1 MPGRRVLTS
10 IFALAL
16 FVSASLMFLL
26 EPMTAKSVLPQF
38 GGAPMVWNGCLVF
51 FQAMILAGYAYSHA
65 AVHVLGRRRHSLI
78 YAVLVVAAGASLLL
92 EPDRLAAAPDVQ
104 HPTWSLL
111 TMLVRSIGFPFFVL
125 SASAPTLQSAF

>member
-16 FVSASLMFLL
+16 FLSASLMFLL
-26 EPMTAKSVLPQF
+26 EPMTAKSALPQF

-65 AVHVLGRRRHSLI
+65 AVHALGRRRH
-78 YAVLVVAAGASLLL
+78 AGT
-92 EPDRLAAAPDVQ
+92 R
-104 HPTWSLL
+104 
-111 TMLVRSIGFPFFVL
+111 
-125 SASAPTLQSAF
+125 